1 MKRWA
6 ALTTMLLVLFVSS
19 AAFARGGGGCLAKGT
34 QVLTPLGAISIER
47 LRVGDPVWSI
57 SGGKLQAGTVRALSE
72 VRTDHYLEISA
83 GGQKILIT
91 PEHPVMVGPGEYR
104 VARLLKTGDGVY
116 RIDDGN
122 LRAVPVDFIR
132 TMPSNEPAYNLLV
145 LPGGTFIP
153 GNIVVHNKGCFL
165 PDSEILKSDGT
176 SVPIS
181 AVRPG
186 NELVAYSPEGRI
198 VHTKVRNILR
208 HKVKEYIL
216 LKTDRHALRV
226 TAEHPFY
233 VGQGTFKT
241 LEALKIGDAIFAW
254 DGQSLSEQRIVSLE
268 RVHERVRV
276 YNLQTDHPNTF
287 FAGGLAV
294 HNKGG
299 GGGGGCFPHGTMI
312 RTPLGQTPIEA
323 LSIHDT
329 VQAVDPNGKI
339 IHSSVEKLFTTLTRV
354 LLVKTT
360 RGVLRTTLD
369 HPVGLSDGTFLEAGK
384 LQPGDDVLVWDK
396 GALIP
401 STVHGTSTSEGKELV
416 YNLSVGQP
424 HTFLAADFLVHNK
437 GGSSSRSSSSSS
449 GSSSNRGDCANDILC
464 KIVIIS
470 FVSVFVLIFVAVIWV
485 SVRTAKPGKSE
496 NLDYIYSQT
505 EVTKKSMKTGKLLAF
520 LSRQDP
526 SFSAAELKKLSESTF
541 RKLQDC
547 WGKRDNGPMKPLLME
562 TLFNQHVSQLKG
574 LVRNHEINRID
585 DLKVERVDIVN
596 VRYTE
601 KPDQREFTAL
611 ISASA
616 RDYYVD
622 DRANQFLRGDKNP
635 SRFQEFWTFHR
646 SGDQWLL
653 REIEQAGESDILKD
667 ENFVETLTDQ
677 TIKGIYEET
686 AAQEGTAGPWL
697 EKGMEQKATR
707 IDRLL
712 NFLAQTDKIWDRNQ
726 MLERAR
732 QVFLSVFLSRET
744 GDPAQLPQADLFP
757 NVADSLRKQLQQWQM
772 EGTTVEYRNICVRKA
787 ELILVRNFTDPAKDE
802 YTIRISAHAQQV
814 VRKGRQV
821 LSEQPYV
828 TPFEEYWTFGRMDN
842 TWKLKEVLP
851 PAGGEKLIAEE
862 NVDEDSSAG
871 QMQWYYRKTRAD

>member
-1 MKRWA
+1 
-6 ALTTMLLVLFVSS
+6 MLLVLFASS

-34 QVLTPLGAISIER
+34 QVLTPSGAVSIER

-104 VARLLKTGDGVY
+104 VARLLKAGDGVY
-116 RIDDGN
+116 RIGDGN
-122 LRAVPVDFIR
+122 LRAVPVDFVRPI
-132 TMPSNEPAYNLLV
+132 PSNQRAYNLLV

-299 GGGGGCFPHGTMI
+299 GGGCFPHGTMI

-339 IHSSVEKLFTTLTRV
+339 INSSVEKLFTTLTPV
-354 LLVKTT
+354 LLVKTN
-360 RGVLRTTLD
+360 RGVLRTTID
-369 HPVGLSDGTFLEAGK
+369 HPVGLPDGTFLEAGK
-384 LQPGDDVLVWDK
+384 LQPGDNVLVWDK

-401 STVHGTSTSEGKELV
+401 ATVHGTSTSKAKELV

-437 GGSSSRSSSSSS
+437 GGSSSHFSSSSSAGRG
-449 GSSSNRGDCANDILC
+449 GSSDDMSGIIVFVIFFSLF
-464 KIVIIS
+464 IVMVVIIYRKQLKS
-470 FVSVFVLIFVAVIWV
+470 S
-485 SVRTAKPGKSE
+485 KSE
-496 NLDYIYSQT
+496 NLDYIYSQM
-505 EVTKKSMKTGKLLAF
+505 EVTKKSIKTEKLLAF

-562 TLFNQHVSQLKG
+562 TLFNQHTSQLKG

-601 KPDQREFTAL
+601 KPDRREFTAL

-635 SRFQEFWTFHR
+635 ARFQEFWTFHR

-653 REIEQAGESDILKD
+653 REIEQAGESDILKN

-686 AAQEGTAGPWL
+686 AVQEGTAGPWL
-697 EKGMEQKATR
+697 EKGTEQKATR

-732 QVFLSVFLSRET
+732 QVFLSVFLARET
-744 GDPAQLPQADLFP
+744 GGPAQLPQADLFP

-772 EGTTVEYRNICVRKA
+772 EGTIVEYRNICVRKA

-802 YTIRISAHAQQV
+802 YTIRISAHVQQV

-828 TPFEEYWTFGRMDN
+828 TPFEEYWTFGRMDD

-851 PAGGEKLIAEE
+851 PAGGEKLISEE

>member
-6 ALTTMLLVLFVSS
+6 ALTTMLLVLFASS

-34 QVLTPLGAISIER
+34 QVLTPSGAVSIER
-47 LRVGDPVWSI
+47 LHVGDPVWSI

-83 GGQKILIT
+83 GGEKILIT
-91 PEHPVMVGPGEYR
+91 PEHPVMVGPGEFR
-104 VARLLKTGDGVY
+104 VARLLKAGDGVY

-122 LRAVPVDFIR
+122 LRAVPVDFVRPI
-132 TMPSNEPAYNLLV
+132 PSNQRAYNLLV

-241 LEALKIGDAIFAW
+241 LEALKIGDAIFAG

-299 GGGGGCFPHGTMI
+299 GGGCFPHGTMI
-312 RTPLGQTPIEA
+312 RTPSGQTPIEA

-329 VQAVDPNGKI
+329 VQAVDPDGKI
-339 IHSSVEKLFTTLTRV
+339 IHSSVEKLFTTLTCV
-354 LLVKTT
+354 LLVKTN
-360 RGVLRTTLD
+360 RGVLRTTID
-369 HPVGLSDGTFLEAGK
+369 HPVGLPDGTFLEAGK
-384 LQPGDDVLVWDK
+384 LQPGDNVLVWDK

-401 STVHGTSTSEGKELV
+401 ATVQGTSKSEAKELV

-437 GGSSSRSSSSSS
+437 GGSSSHSSSSSS
-449 GSSSNRGDCANDILC
+449 AGRGGSSDDMSGIIAFVIFFSLF
-464 KIVIIS
+464 IVMVVIIYLKQLKS
-470 FVSVFVLIFVAVIWV
+470 S
-485 SVRTAKPGKSE
+485 KSE

-505 EVTKKSMKTGKLLAF
+505 EVTKKSMKTEKLLAF

-611 ISASA
+611 ITASA

-697 EKGMEQKATR
+697 EKGTEQKATR

-712 NFLAQTDKIWDRNQ
+712 NFLAQTGTNSGTVNRCWRGPDR
-726 MLERAR
+726 
-732 QVFLSVFLSRET
+732 
-744 GDPAQLPQADLFP
+744 
-757 NVADSLRKQLQQWQM
+757 
-772 EGTTVEYRNICVRKA
+772 
-787 ELILVRNFTDPAKDE
+787 
-802 YTIRISAHAQQV
+802 
-814 VRKGRQV
+814 
-821 LSEQPYV
+821 
-828 TPFEEYWTFGRMDN
+828 
-842 TWKLKEVLP
+842 
-851 PAGGEKLIAEE
+851 
-862 NVDEDSSAG
+862 SS
-871 QMQWYYRKTRAD
+871 

>member
-6 ALTTMLLVLFVSS
+6 ALTTMLLVLFASS

-34 QVLTPLGAISIER
+34 QVLTPSGAVSIER
-47 LRVGDPVWSI
+47 LHVGDPVWSI

-83 GGQKILIT
+83 GGEKILIT

-122 LRAVPVDFIR
+122 LRAVPVDFVR

-208 HKVKEYIL
+208 HKVEEYIL

-241 LEALKIGDAIFAW
+241 LEALKIGDAIFAG

-299 GGGGGCFPHGTMI
+299 GGGCFPHGTMI
-312 RTPLGQTPIEA
+312 RTPLGQTPIET

-329 VQAVDPNGKI
+329 VQAVDPDGKI
-339 IHSSVEKLFTTLTRV
+339 IHSSVEKLFTTLTCV
-354 LLVKTT
+354 LLVKTN
-360 RGVLRTTLD
+360 RGVLRTTID
-369 HPVGLSDGTFLEAGK
+369 HPVGLPDGTFLEAGK
-384 LQPGDDVLVWDK
+384 LQPGDNVLVWDK

-401 STVHGTSTSEGKELV
+401 ATVQGTSKSEAKELV

-437 GGSSSRSSSSSS
+437 GGSSSHSSSSSS
-449 GSSSNRGDCANDILC
+449 AGRGGSSDDMSGIIAFVIFFSLF
-464 KIVIIS
+464 IVMVVIIYLKQLKS
-470 FVSVFVLIFVAVIWV
+470 S
-485 SVRTAKPGKSE
+485 KSE

-505 EVTKKSMKTGKLLAF
+505 EVTKKSMKTEKLLAF

-547 WGKRDNGPMKPLLME
+547 WGKRDNGPMKPLLVE
-562 TLFNQHVSQLKG
+562 TLFNQHESQLKG

-585 DLKVERVDIVN
+585 DLKGERVDIVN

-677 TIKGIYEET
+677 TIKGIYEEI

-697 EKGMEQKATR
+697 EKETEQKATR

-732 QVFLSVFLSRET
+732 QVFLSVFLARET

-828 TPFEEYWTFGRMDN
+828 TPFEEYWAFGRMDD

-862 NVDEDSSAG
+862 NVDEDSSTG
-871 QMQWYYRKTRAD
+871 QIQWYYRKTRAD

>member
-1 MKRWA
+1 
-6 ALTTMLLVLFVSS
+6 
-19 AAFARGGGGCLAKGT
+19 
-34 QVLTPLGAISIER
+34 
-47 LRVGDPVWSI
+47 
-57 SGGKLQAGTVRALSE
+57 
-72 VRTDHYLEISA
+72 
-83 GGQKILIT
+83 
-91 PEHPVMVGPGEYR
+91 
-104 VARLLKTGDGVY
+104 
-116 RIDDGN
+116 
-122 LRAVPVDFIR
+122 
-132 TMPSNEPAYNLLV
+132 
-145 LPGGTFIP
+145 
-153 GNIVVHNKGCFL
+153 
-165 PDSEILKSDGT
+165 
-176 SVPIS
+176 
-181 AVRPG
+181 
-186 NELVAYSPEGRI
+186 
-198 VHTKVRNILR
+198 
-208 HKVKEYIL
+208 
-216 LKTDRHALRV
+216 
-226 TAEHPFY
+226 
-233 VGQGTFKT
+233 
-241 LEALKIGDAIFAW
+241 
-254 DGQSLSEQRIVSLE
+254 
-268 RVHERVRV
+268 
-276 YNLQTDHPNTF
+276 LQTDHPNTF

-416 YNLSVGQP
+416 YNLSVGEP

-437 GGSSSRSSSSSS
+437 GGSSSRSSSGSS

-505 EVTKKSMKTGKLLAF
+505 EVTKKSMKTEKLLAF

-547 WGKRDNGPMKPLLME
+547 WGKGDYGPMKPLLME

-697 EKGMEQKATR
+697 EKGTEQKATR

-712 NFLAQTDKIWDRNQ
+712 NFLAQTGTNSGTVNRCWRGPDR
-726 MLERAR
+726 
-732 QVFLSVFLSRET
+732 
-744 GDPAQLPQADLFP
+744 
-757 NVADSLRKQLQQWQM
+757 
-772 EGTTVEYRNICVRKA
+772 
-787 ELILVRNFTDPAKDE
+787 
-802 YTIRISAHAQQV
+802 
-814 VRKGRQV
+814 
-821 LSEQPYV
+821 
-828 TPFEEYWTFGRMDN
+828 
-842 TWKLKEVLP
+842 
-851 PAGGEKLIAEE
+851 
-862 NVDEDSSAG
+862 SS
-871 QMQWYYRKTRAD
+871 

>member
-1 MKRWA
+1 
-6 ALTTMLLVLFVSS
+6 MLLVLFASS

-34 QVLTPLGAISIER
+34 QVLTPSGAVSIER

-104 VARLLKTGDGVY
+104 VARLLKAGDGVY
-116 RIDDGN
+116 RIGDGN
-122 LRAVPVDFIR
+122 LRAVPVDFVRPI
-132 TMPSNEPAYNLLV
+132 PSNQRAYNLLV

-299 GGGGGCFPHGTMI
+299 GGGCFPHGTMI

-339 IHSSVEKLFTTLTRV
+339 INSSVEKLFTTLTPV
-354 LLVKTT
+354 LLVKTN
-360 RGVLRTTLD
+360 RGVLRTTID
-369 HPVGLSDGTFLEAGK
+369 HPVGLPDGTFLEAGK
-384 LQPGDDVLVWDK
+384 LQPGDNVLVWDK

-401 STVHGTSTSEGKELV
+401 ATVHGTSTSKAKELV

-437 GGSSSRSSSSSS
+437 GGSSSHFSSSSSAGRG
-449 GSSSNRGDCANDILC
+449 GSSDDMSGIIVFVIFFSLF
-464 KIVIIS
+464 IVMVVIIYRKQLKS
-470 FVSVFVLIFVAVIWV
+470 S
-485 SVRTAKPGKSE
+485 KSE
-496 NLDYIYSQT
+496 NLDYIYSQM
-505 EVTKKSMKTGKLLAF
+505 EVTKKSIKTEKLLVF

-562 TLFNQHVSQLKG
+562 TLFNQHTSQLKG

-601 KPDQREFTAL
+601 KPDRREFTAL

-635 SRFQEFWTFHR
+635 ARFQEFWTFHR

-653 REIEQAGESDILKD
+653 REIEQAGESDILKN

-686 AAQEGTAGPWL
+686 AVQEGTAGPWL
-697 EKGMEQKATR
+697 EKGTEQKATR

-732 QVFLSVFLSRET
+732 QVFLSVFLARET
-744 GDPAQLPQADLFP
+744 GGPAQLPQADLFP

-772 EGTTVEYRNICVRKA
+772 EGTIVEYRNICVRKA

-802 YTIRISAHAQQV
+802 YTIRISAHVQQV

-828 TPFEEYWTFGRMDN
+828 TPFEEYWTFGRMDD

-851 PAGGEKLIAEE
+851 PAGGEKLISEE

>member
-1 MKRWA
+1 
-6 ALTTMLLVLFVSS
+6 MLLVLFASS

-34 QVLTPLGAISIER
+34 QVLTPSGAVSIER

-83 GGQKILIT
+83 GGEKILVT
-91 PEHPVMVGPGEYR
+91 PEHPVMVGPGEFR
-104 VARLLKTGDGVY
+104 VARLLKAGDGVY

-122 LRAVPVDFIR
+122 LRAVPVTSVRHI
-132 TMPSNEPAYNLLV
+132 PSNQPAYNLLV

-299 GGGGGCFPHGTMI
+299 GGGCFPPGTMI

-329 VQAVDPNGKI
+329 VQAVDPDGKI
-339 IHSSVEKLFTTLTRV
+339 IHSSVEKLFTTLSRV
-354 LLVKTT
+354 LLVKTN
-360 RGVLRTTLD
+360 RGVLRTTID
-369 HPVGLSDGTFLEAGK
+369 HPVGLPDGTFLEAGK
-384 LQPGDDVLVWDK
+384 LQPGNDVLVWDQ

-401 STVHGTSTSEGKELV
+401 AAVQGTSTSEAKELV

-437 GGSSSRSSSSSS
+437 GGSSSHSSSSSS
-449 GSSSNRGDCANDILC
+449 AGRSGSSDDMSGIIVFVIFFSLF
-464 KIVIIS
+464 IVI
-470 FVSVFVLIFVAVIWV
+470 VVIIYRKQLK
-485 SVRTAKPGKSE
+485 SSKSE
-496 NLDYIYSQT
+496 NLDYLYSQT
-505 EVTKKSMKTGKLLAF
+505 EVTKKSMKTEKLLAF

-562 TLFNQHVSQLKG
+562 TLFNQHESQLKG

-697 EKGMEQKATR
+697 EKGTEQKATR

-732 QVFLSVFLSRET
+732 QVFLSVFLARET

-802 YTIRISAHAQQV
+802 YTVRISAHAQQV

-828 TPFEEYWTFGRMDN
+828 TPFEEYWTFGRMDDI
-842 TWKLKEVLP
+842 WKLKEVLP

>member
-1 MKRWA
+1 VKRWA
-6 ALTTMLLVLFVSS
+6 ALTTILLVLFVSS

-34 QVLTPLGAISIER
+34 QVLTPSGAVSIER
-47 LRVGDPVWSI
+47 LHVGDPVWSI

-83 GGQKILIT
+83 GGEKILIT
-91 PEHPVMVGPGEYR
+91 PEHPVMVGPGEFR
-104 VARLLKTGDGVY
+104 VARLLKAGDGVY

-122 LRAVPVDFIR
+122 LRAVPVDFVRPI
-132 TMPSNEPAYNLLV
+132 PSNQRAYNLLV

-208 HKVKEYIL
+208 HKVEEYIL

-241 LEALKIGDAIFAW
+241 LEALKIGDAIFAG

-299 GGGGGCFPHGTMI
+299 GGGCFPHGTMI
-312 RTPLGQTPIEA
+312 RTPSGQTPIEA

-329 VQAVDPNGKI
+329 VQAVDPDGKI

-360 RGVLRTTLD
+360 RGVLCTTLD

-384 LQPGDDVLVWDK
+384 LQPGDNVLVWDK

-401 STVHGTSTSEGKELV
+401 ATVQGTSTSEAKELV

-437 GGSSSRSSSSSS
+437 GGSSSHSSSSSS
-449 GSSSNRGDCANDILC
+449 AGRGGSSDDMSGIIAFVIFFSLF
-464 KIVIIS
+464 IVMVVIIYLKQLKS
-470 FVSVFVLIFVAVIWV
+470 S
-485 SVRTAKPGKSE
+485 KSE

-505 EVTKKSMKTGKLLAF
+505 EVTKKSMKTEKLLAF

-611 ISASA
+611 ITASA

-697 EKGMEQKATR
+697 EKGTEQKATR

-712 NFLAQTDKIWDRNQ
+712 NFLAQTGTNSGTVNRCWRGPDR
-726 MLERAR
+726 
-732 QVFLSVFLSRET
+732 
-744 GDPAQLPQADLFP
+744 
-757 NVADSLRKQLQQWQM
+757 
-772 EGTTVEYRNICVRKA
+772 
-787 ELILVRNFTDPAKDE
+787 
-802 YTIRISAHAQQV
+802 
-814 VRKGRQV
+814 
-821 LSEQPYV
+821 
-828 TPFEEYWTFGRMDN
+828 
-842 TWKLKEVLP
+842 
-851 PAGGEKLIAEE
+851 
-862 NVDEDSSAG
+862 SS
-871 QMQWYYRKTRAD
+871 

>member
-1 MKRWA
+1 VKRWA
-6 ALTTMLLVLFVSS
+6 ALTTILLVLFVSS

-34 QVLTPLGAISIER
+34 QVLTPSGAVSIER
-47 LRVGDPVWSI
+47 LHVGDPVWSI

-83 GGQKILIT
+83 GGEKILIT
-91 PEHPVMVGPGEYR
+91 PEHPVMVGPGEFR
-104 VARLLKTGDGVY
+104 VARLLKAGDGVY

-122 LRAVPVDFIR
+122 LRAVPVDFVRPI
-132 TMPSNEPAYNLLV
+132 PSNQRAYNLLV

-208 HKVKEYIL
+208 HKVEEYIL

-241 LEALKIGDAIFAW
+241 LEALKIGDAIFAG

-299 GGGGGCFPHGTMI
+299 GGGCFPHGTMI
-312 RTPLGQTPIEA
+312 RTPSGQTPIEA

-329 VQAVDPNGKI
+329 VQAVDPDGKI
-339 IHSSVEKLFTTLTRV
+339 IHSSVEKLFTTLTCV
-354 LLVKTT
+354 LLVKTN
-360 RGVLRTTLD
+360 RGVLRTTID
-369 HPVGLSDGTFLEAGK
+369 HPVGLPDGTFLEAGK
-384 LQPGDDVLVWDK
+384 LQPGDNVLVWDK

-401 STVHGTSTSEGKELV
+401 ATVQGTSKSEAKELV

-437 GGSSSRSSSSSS
+437 GGSSSHSSSSSS
-449 GSSSNRGDCANDILC
+449 AGRGGSSDDMSGIIAFVIFFSLF
-464 KIVIIS
+464 IVMVVIIYLKQLKS
-470 FVSVFVLIFVAVIWV
+470 S
-485 SVRTAKPGKSE
+485 KSE

-505 EVTKKSMKTGKLLAF
+505 EVTKKSMKTEKLLAF

-562 TLFNQHVSQLKG
+562 TLFNQHESQLKG

-611 ISASA
+611 ITASA

-697 EKGMEQKATR
+697 EKGTEQKATR

-712 NFLAQTDKIWDRNQ
+712 NFLAQTGTNSGTVNRCWRGPDR
-726 MLERAR
+726 
-732 QVFLSVFLSRET
+732 
-744 GDPAQLPQADLFP
+744 
-757 NVADSLRKQLQQWQM
+757 
-772 EGTTVEYRNICVRKA
+772 
-787 ELILVRNFTDPAKDE
+787 
-802 YTIRISAHAQQV
+802 
-814 VRKGRQV
+814 
-821 LSEQPYV
+821 
-828 TPFEEYWTFGRMDN
+828 
-842 TWKLKEVLP
+842 
-851 PAGGEKLIAEE
+851 
-862 NVDEDSSAG
+862 SS
-871 QMQWYYRKTRAD
+871 

>member
-1 MKRWA
+1 VKRWA
-6 ALTTMLLVLFVSS
+6 ALTTILLVLFVSS

-34 QVLTPLGAISIER
+34 QVLTPSGAVSIER
-47 LRVGDPVWSI
+47 LHVGDPVWSI

-83 GGQKILIT
+83 GGEKILIT
-91 PEHPVMVGPGEYR
+91 PDHPVMVGPGEFR
-104 VARLLKTGDGVY
+104 VARLLKAGDGVY

-122 LRAVPVDFIR
+122 LRAVPVDFVRPI
-132 TMPSNEPAYNLLV
+132 PSNQRAYNLLV

-208 HKVKEYIL
+208 HKVEEYIL

-241 LEALKIGDAIFAW
+241 LEALKIGDAIFAG

-299 GGGGGCFPHGTMI
+299 GGGCFPHGTMI
-312 RTPLGQTPIEA
+312 RTPSGQTPIEA

-329 VQAVDPNGKI
+329 VQAVDPDGKI
-339 IHSSVEKLFTTLTRV
+339 IHSSVEKLFTTLTCV
-354 LLVKTT
+354 LLVKTN
-360 RGVLRTTLD
+360 RGVLRTTID
-369 HPVGLSDGTFLEAGK
+369 HPVGLPDGTFLEAGK
-384 LQPGDDVLVWDK
+384 LQPGDNVLVWDK

-401 STVHGTSTSEGKELV
+401 ATVQGTSKSEAKELV

-437 GGSSSRSSSSSS
+437 GGSSSHSSSSSS
-449 GSSSNRGDCANDILC
+449 AGRGGSSDDMSGIIAFVIFFSLF
-464 KIVIIS
+464 IVMVVIIYLKQLKS
-470 FVSVFVLIFVAVIWV
+470 S
-485 SVRTAKPGKSE
+485 KSE

-505 EVTKKSMKTGKLLAF
+505 EVTKKSMKTEKLLAF

-611 ISASA
+611 ITASA

-697 EKGMEQKATR
+697 EKGTEQKATR

-712 NFLAQTDKIWDRNQ
+712 NFLAQTGTNSGTVNRCWRGPDR
-726 MLERAR
+726 
-732 QVFLSVFLSRET
+732 
-744 GDPAQLPQADLFP
+744 
-757 NVADSLRKQLQQWQM
+757 
-772 EGTTVEYRNICVRKA
+772 
-787 ELILVRNFTDPAKDE
+787 
-802 YTIRISAHAQQV
+802 
-814 VRKGRQV
+814 
-821 LSEQPYV
+821 
-828 TPFEEYWTFGRMDN
+828 
-842 TWKLKEVLP
+842 
-851 PAGGEKLIAEE
+851 
-862 NVDEDSSAG
+862 SS
-871 QMQWYYRKTRAD
+871 

>member
-1 MKRWA
+1 
-6 ALTTMLLVLFVSS
+6 VICFSLF
-19 AAFARGGGGCLAKGT
+19 
-34 QVLTPLGAISIER
+34 I
-47 LRVGDPVWSI
+47 
-57 SGGKLQAGTVRALSE
+57 
-72 VRTDHYLEISA
+72 
-83 GGQKILIT
+83 
-91 PEHPVMVGPGEYR
+91 VMVVIIYR
-104 VARLLKTGDGVY
+104 KQ
-116 RIDDGN
+116 
-122 LRAVPVDFIR
+122 
-132 TMPSNEPAYNLLV
+132 
-145 LPGGTFIP
+145 
-153 GNIVVHNKGCFL
+153 
-165 PDSEILKSDGT
+165 LKS
-176 SVPIS
+176 S
-181 AVRPG
+181 
-186 NELVAYSPEGRI
+186 
-198 VHTKVRNILR
+198 
-208 HKVKEYIL
+208 
-216 LKTDRHALRV
+216 
-226 TAEHPFY
+226 
-233 VGQGTFKT
+233 
-241 LEALKIGDAIFAW
+241 
-254 DGQSLSEQRIVSLE
+254 
-268 RVHERVRV
+268 
-276 YNLQTDHPNTF
+276 
-287 FAGGLAV
+287 
-294 HNKGG
+294 
-299 GGGGGCFPHGTMI
+299 
-312 RTPLGQTPIEA
+312 
-323 LSIHDT
+323 
-329 VQAVDPNGKI
+329 
-339 IHSSVEKLFTTLTRV
+339 
-354 LLVKTT
+354 
-360 RGVLRTTLD
+360 
-369 HPVGLSDGTFLEAGK
+369 
-384 LQPGDDVLVWDK
+384 
-396 GALIP
+396 
-401 STVHGTSTSEGKELV
+401 
-416 YNLSVGQP
+416 
-424 HTFLAADFLVHNK
+424 
-437 GGSSSRSSSSSS
+437 
-449 GSSSNRGDCANDILC
+449 
-464 KIVIIS
+464 
-470 FVSVFVLIFVAVIWV
+470 
-485 SVRTAKPGKSE
+485 KSE

-505 EVTKKSMKTGKLLAF
+505 EVTKKSMKTEKLLAF

-547 WGKRDNGPMKPLLME
+547 WGKGDYGPMKPLLME

-697 EKGMEQKATR
+697 EKGTEQKATR

-732 QVFLSVFLSRET
+732 QVFLSVFLARET

-828 TPFEEYWTFGRMDN
+828 TPFEEYWTFGRMDD

-851 PAGGEKLIAEE
+851 PAGGEKLISEE

>member
-6 ALTTMLLVLFVSS
+6 ALTTILLVLFVSS

-34 QVLTPLGAISIER
+34 QVLTPSGAVSIER
-47 LRVGDPVWSI
+47 LHVGDPVWSI

-83 GGQKILIT
+83 GGEKILIT
-91 PEHPVMVGPGEYR
+91 PEHPVMVGPGEFR
-104 VARLLKTGDGVY
+104 VARLLKAGDGVY

-122 LRAVPVDFIR
+122 LRAVPVDFVRPI
-132 TMPSNEPAYNLLV
+132 PSNQRAYNLLV

-208 HKVKEYIL
+208 HKVEEYIL

-241 LEALKIGDAIFAW
+241 LEALKIGDAIFAG

-299 GGGGGCFPHGTMI
+299 GGGCFPHGTMI
-312 RTPLGQTPIEA
+312 RTPSGQTPIEA

-329 VQAVDPNGKI
+329 VQAVDPDGKI
-339 IHSSVEKLFTTLTRV
+339 IHSSVEKLFTTLTCV
-354 LLVKTT
+354 LLVKTN
-360 RGVLRTTLD
+360 RGVLRTTID
-369 HPVGLSDGTFLEAGK
+369 HPVGLPDGTFLEAGK
-384 LQPGDDVLVWDK
+384 LQPGDNVLVWDK

-401 STVHGTSTSEGKELV
+401 ATVQGTSKSEAKELV

-437 GGSSSRSSSSSS
+437 GGSSSHSSSSSS
-449 GSSSNRGDCANDILC
+449 AGRGGSSDDMSGIIAFVIFFSLF
-464 KIVIIS
+464 IVMVVIIYLKQLKS
-470 FVSVFVLIFVAVIWV
+470 S
-485 SVRTAKPGKSE
+485 KSE

-505 EVTKKSMKTGKLLAF
+505 EVTKKSMKTEKLLAF

-611 ISASA
+611 ITASA

-697 EKGMEQKATR
+697 EKGTEQKATR

-712 NFLAQTDKIWDRNQ
+712 NFLAQTGTNSGTVNRCWRGPDR
-726 MLERAR
+726 
-732 QVFLSVFLSRET
+732 
-744 GDPAQLPQADLFP
+744 
-757 NVADSLRKQLQQWQM
+757 
-772 EGTTVEYRNICVRKA
+772 
-787 ELILVRNFTDPAKDE
+787 
-802 YTIRISAHAQQV
+802 
-814 VRKGRQV
+814 
-821 LSEQPYV
+821 
-828 TPFEEYWTFGRMDN
+828 
-842 TWKLKEVLP
+842 
-851 PAGGEKLIAEE
+851 
-862 NVDEDSSAG
+862 SS
-871 QMQWYYRKTRAD
+871 

>member
-1 MKRWA
+1 
-6 ALTTMLLVLFVSS
+6 
-19 AAFARGGGGCLAKGT
+19 
-34 QVLTPLGAISIER
+34 
-47 LRVGDPVWSI
+47 
-57 SGGKLQAGTVRALSE
+57 
-72 VRTDHYLEISA
+72 
-83 GGQKILIT
+83 
-91 PEHPVMVGPGEYR
+91 MVVIIYR
-104 VARLLKTGDGVY
+104 KQ
-116 RIDDGN
+116 
-122 LRAVPVDFIR
+122 
-132 TMPSNEPAYNLLV
+132 
-145 LPGGTFIP
+145 
-153 GNIVVHNKGCFL
+153 
-165 PDSEILKSDGT
+165 LKS
-176 SVPIS
+176 S
-181 AVRPG
+181 
-186 NELVAYSPEGRI
+186 
-198 VHTKVRNILR
+198 
-208 HKVKEYIL
+208 
-216 LKTDRHALRV
+216 
-226 TAEHPFY
+226 
-233 VGQGTFKT
+233 
-241 LEALKIGDAIFAW
+241 
-254 DGQSLSEQRIVSLE
+254 
-268 RVHERVRV
+268 
-276 YNLQTDHPNTF
+276 
-287 FAGGLAV
+287 
-294 HNKGG
+294 
-299 GGGGGCFPHGTMI
+299 
-312 RTPLGQTPIEA
+312 
-323 LSIHDT
+323 
-329 VQAVDPNGKI
+329 
-339 IHSSVEKLFTTLTRV
+339 
-354 LLVKTT
+354 
-360 RGVLRTTLD
+360 
-369 HPVGLSDGTFLEAGK
+369 
-384 LQPGDDVLVWDK
+384 
-396 GALIP
+396 
-401 STVHGTSTSEGKELV
+401 
-416 YNLSVGQP
+416 
-424 HTFLAADFLVHNK
+424 
-437 GGSSSRSSSSSS
+437 
-449 GSSSNRGDCANDILC
+449 
-464 KIVIIS
+464 
-470 FVSVFVLIFVAVIWV
+470 
-485 SVRTAKPGKSE
+485 KSE

-505 EVTKKSMKTGKLLAF
+505 EVTKKSMKTEKLLAF

-547 WGKRDNGPMKPLLME
+547 WGKRDNSPMKPLLME

-677 TIKGIYEET
+677 TIKGIYEEI

-697 EKGMEQKATR
+697 EKETEQKATR

-772 EGTTVEYRNICVRKA
+772 EETTVEYRNICVRKA

-851 PAGGEKLIAEE
+851 PAGGEKLISEE

-871 QMQWYYRKTRAD
+871 QMQWYYRKSRAD